1 MKRGA
6 LPFFTGNQ
14 LKIIALVT
22 MTCDHVAKL
31 FFPESQL
38 LLILGR
44 LAMPIFAWM
53 IAEGCTYTRNRR
65 AYLAQLGGLALLCQV
80 VFFITEGSL
89 YMCILVTFTLSILL
103 IYAVDDLRKEKSA
116 QGALFAFLAV
126 ALVLSATIVI
136 PRLPTGTDFYVD
148 YGFYGVLLPVA
159 IYFGRNHFEKLCLG
173 LVFLVL
179 LAMDSGDVQ
188 WWSLLTLP
196 LLALYNGQRGKWKMK
211 WLFYI
216 YYPLHLAALWAID
229 MLI

>member
-22 MTCDHVAKL
+22 MTCDHVAKM

-44 LAMPIFAWM
+44 LALPIFAWM

-80 VFFITEGSL
+80 VFFVTEGSL
-89 YMCILVTFTLSILL
+89 YMCILVTFTLSVLL
-103 IYAVDDLRKEKSA
+103 IYAIDYLHQKKSVQA
-116 QGALFAFLAV
+116 VLLALLAV
-126 ALVLSATIVI
+126 ALVVSATIVV
-136 PRLPTGTDFYVD
+136 PRLNTGTDFYVD

-159 IYFGRNHFEKLCLG
+159 IYMGRNHFQKLSLAA
-173 LVFLVL
+173 VFLVL
-179 LAMDSGDVQ
+179 LAMDSYPIQ

>member
-1 MKRGA
+1 MKRSA

-22 MTCDHVAKL
+22 MTCDHVAKM

-44 LAMPIFAWM
+44 LALPIFAWM
-53 IAEGCTYTRNRR
+53 IAEGCHYTRNRR

-80 VFFITEGSL
+80 VFFVTEGSL

-103 IYAVDDLRKEKSA
+103 IYAIDYLQQKKSA
-116 QGALFAFLAV
+116 KAVLLALLAV
-126 ALVLSATIVI
+126 ALVLSATIVV

-159 IYFGRNHFEKLCLG
+159 IYIGRNHFQKLSLAA
-173 LVFLVL
+173 VFLVL
-179 LAMDSGDVQ
+179 LAMDSYPIQ
-188 WWSLLTLP
+188 WWALLTLP

>member
-1 MKRGA
+1 M
-6 LPFFTGNQ
+6 
-14 LKIIALVT
+14 
-22 MTCDHVAKL
+22 
-31 FFPESQL
+31 
-38 LLILGR
+38 
-44 LAMPIFAWM
+44 
-53 IAEGCTYTRNRR
+53 
-65 AYLAQLGGLALLCQV
+65 
-80 VFFITEGSL
+80 
-89 YMCILVTFTLSILL
+89 
-103 IYAVDDLRKEKSA
+103 
-116 QGALFAFLAV
+116 

-179 LAMDSGDVQ
+179 LAMDSGAVQ
-188 WWSLLTLP
+188 WWALLTLP

-211 WLFYI
+211 WLFYL

>member
-1 MKRGA
+1 MKSRA

-22 MTCDHVAKL
+22 MTCDHAAKM

-53 IAEGCTYTRNRR
+53 IAEGCYHTRDRR
-65 AYLAQLGGLALLCQV
+65 KYLLQLVGLALLCQV
-80 VFFITEGSL
+80 VFFVTEGSL

-103 IYAVDDLRKEKSA
+103 IYGIENFLKKKSA
-116 QGALFAFLAV
+116 QAALLALLAV
-126 ALVLSATIVI
+126 ALVLSATIVV
-136 PRLPTGTDFYVD
+136 PRLNTGTDFYVD
-148 YGFYGVLLPVA
+148 YGFYGVLLSVA
-159 IYFGRNHFEKLCLG
+159 IYFGRNHFEKLCLAA
-173 LVFLVL
+173 VFLVL
-179 LAMDSGDVQ
+179 LAMDSSAIQ
-188 WWSLLTLP
+188 WWALLTLP

-211 WLFYI
+211 WLFYL

>member
-136 PRLPTGTDFYVD
+136 PTFPRGRTSTWTTAFMGCCC
-148 YGFYGVLLPVA
+148 LLPSTLGA
-159 IYFGRNHFEKLCLG
+159 IILKSCASRQYFWCCWR
-173 LVFLVL
+173 
-179 LAMDSGDVQ
+179 
-188 WWSLLTLP
+188 WT
-196 LLALYNGQRGKWKMK
+196 
-211 WLFYI
+211 
-216 YYPLHLAALWAID
+216 AALSSGGRC
-229 MLI
+229 

>member
-53 IAEGCTYTRNRR
+53 IAEGCHHTRNRR

-80 VFFITEGSL
+80 VFFVTEGSL
-89 YMCILVTFTLSILL
+89 YMCILVTFTLSVLL
-103 IYAVDDLRKEKSA
+103 ICAIDYLHQKKSA
-116 QGALFAFLAV
+116 QAVLLALLAV
-126 ALVLSATIVI
+126 ALVLSATIVV
-136 PRLPTGTDFYVD
+136 PRLDTGTDFYVD

-159 IYFGRNHFEKLCLG
+159 IYIGRNHLQKLSLG

-179 LAMDSGDVQ
+179 LAMDSSAIQ

-196 LLALYNGQRGKWKMK
+196 LLGLYNGQRGKWKIK
-211 WLFYI
+211 WLFYL